1 MRKKIILIVLAIVL
15 LVGGYFGWNY
25 LRFLTT
31 HIETDDAQVDGNIVP
46 VISRVGSFVSKVHVK
61 DNQIVKKGDLMVSLD
76 SADLAARAAQA
87 KATYE
92 SALAAVAVA
101 RRGADDARLSQQL
114 ITTSIE
120 EPKTNL
126 WKAQKEYDR
135 YNDLYKQN
143 LATPQQLDNVKAELE
158 KAQAQYNVAVQK
170 NKNSE
175 GQLLTA
181 LSQLKMSE
189 ANAQIRLREYEY
201 AQLQLSYTK
210 IYAPVN
216 GEVSKKS
223 IQPGQLIQAGQ
234 PLMALVQGDEIWV
247 TANFKETQ
255 LEGMLIGN
263 NVDIL
268 VDAYPDKAF
277 KGKVESLGGATG
289 AKFSL
294 LPPDN
299 ASGNF
304 VKVVQ
309 RVSIRIAIDSTPE
322 ALQLLK
328 PGLSVSAIVA
338 KK

>member
-1 MRKKIILIVLAIVL
+1 MRKKVILSILAVAL
-15 LVGGYFGWNY
+15 VVGGYFGWNY
-25 LRFLTT
+25 IHFLTT

-46 VISRVGSFVSKVHVK
+46 VIARVGSFVATVHVK
-61 DNQIVKKGDLMVSLD
+61 DNEVVKQGDLLVSLD
-76 SADLAARAAQA
+76 SADLVARAAQA
-87 KATYE
+87 KAAYE
-92 SALAAVAVA
+92 SALASVIVS
-101 RRGADDARLSQQL
+101 RSGVEEARLAQQL
-114 ITTSIE
+114 VATGID

-126 WKAQKEYDR
+126 WKAQKEFDR
-135 YNDLYKQN
+135 YSDLYKQN

-170 NKNSE
+170 NKNAE
-175 GQLLTA
+175 GQLRTA

-189 ANAQIRLREYEY
+189 SNSQIRLREYEY
-201 AQLQLSYTK
+201 AKLQLSYTK

-216 GEVSKKS
+216 GQVSKKS

-234 PLMALVQGDEIWV
+234 PLMALVQGDQIWV

-255 LEGMLIGN
+255 LEGMRVGN
-263 NVDIL
+263 AVDIL
-268 VDAYPDKAF
+268 VDAYPDKTF
-277 KGKVESLGGATG
+277 QGKVESLGGATG

-309 RVSIRIAIDSTPE
+309 RVSIRIAIDVTPD

-328 PGLSVSAIVA
+328 PGLSVTTIVA

>member
-1 MRKKIILIVLAIVL
+1 MKKKIIFVVLAIVL

-25 LRFLTT
+25 LGFITS

-46 VISRVGSFVSKVHVK
+46 VISRVGSFVAKVHVK
-61 DNQIVKKGDLMVSLD
+61 DNQIVKKGDLLVSLD
-76 SADLAARAAQA
+76 SADLAARVAQA
-87 KATYE
+87 KAAYE

-101 RRGADDARLSQQL
+101 LSGADDARLSQQL
-114 ITTSIE
+114 IATSIE

-247 TANFKETQ
+247 TANYKETQ
-255 LEGMLIGN
+255 LEGMLVGN
-263 NVDIL
+263 EVDIL

>member
-1 MRKKIILIVLAIVL
+1 MRKKIILSVFAIVL
-15 LVGGYFGWNY
+15 LIGGYFGWNY
-25 LRFLTT
+25 VRFLTT

-46 VISRVGSFVSKVHVK
+46 VISRVGSFVAKVEVK
-61 DNQIVKKGDLMVSLD
+61 DNQIVKQGDLLVSLD
-76 SADLAARAAQA
+76 SADLAARAGQA
-87 KATYE
+87 RAGYE
-92 SALAAVAVA
+92 SALAAVSVA
-101 RRGADDARLSQQL
+101 RSGVENARLSKEL
-114 ITTSIE
+114 NSANMA

-126 WKAQKEYDR
+126 WKAQKEFDR
-135 YNDLYKQN
+135 YSDLFKQN

-170 NKNSE
+170 NKNADGE
-175 GQLLTA
+175 LQTA

-189 ANAQIRLREYEY
+189 SNAQVRLRENEY
-201 AQLQLSYTK
+201 AELQLSYTR
-210 IYAPVN
+210 IYAPVS
-216 GEVSKKS
+216 GQVSKKS

-234 PLMALVQGDEIWV
+234 PLMALVQDHEIWV
-247 TANFKETQ
+247 TANYKETQ
-255 LEGMLIGN
+255 LEGMTVGN
-263 NVDIL
+263 EVEIL
-268 VDAYPDKAF
+268 VDAFPDKKF
-277 KGKVESLGGATG
+277 TGKVESLGGATG

-322 ALQLLK
+322 ALQLLR
-328 PGLSVSAIVA
+328 PGLSVSTIVA